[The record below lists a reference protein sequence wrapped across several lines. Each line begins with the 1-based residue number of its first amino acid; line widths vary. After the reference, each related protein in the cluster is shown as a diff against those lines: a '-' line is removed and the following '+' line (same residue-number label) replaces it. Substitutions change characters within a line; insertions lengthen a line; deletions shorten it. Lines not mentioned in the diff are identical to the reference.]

1 MSSKSLQSL
10 KLFLWGICAF
20 HAAVGIGLN
29 VSPAFPQTMA
39 TYYGA
44 TVEWTPAFLYI
55 LKPLGAFMLVLGV
68 LAAVAALKPLENVAI
83 VYGFMLLFL
92 VRAFQR
98 LIHQDE
104 LLDVFGITAK
114 HNFGNMVFFT
124 AMAVGL
130 FLLLRAAR
138 RATSA

>member
-1 MSSKSLQSL
+1 
-10 KLFLWGICAF
+10 
-20 HAAVGIGLN
+20 
-29 VSPAFPQTMA
+29 
-39 TYYGA
+39 
-44 TVEWTPAFLYI
+44 VEWTPAFLYI

-138 RATSA
+138 RGTPA